1 MSESLRGSGV
11 VSSRP
16 LDKGGTEEVM
26 VSSASFLVAG
36 KAFSVSLCA
45 LVDSAALCAKV
56 PVSLLISGA
65 GSDGFPLV
73 HHHKGEG
80 QRTAFVPAMWNFPCA
95 NGFLLIIRG
104 FVKVAVFNADV
115 IHR

>member
-1 MSESLRGSGV
+1 MSLGARV
-11 VSSRP
+11 
-16 LDKGGTEEVM
+16 GG
-26 VSSASFLVAG
+26 
-36 KAFSVSLCA
+36 
-45 LVDSAALCAKV
+45 AALCAKV
-56 PVSLLISGA
+56 PVSLPISGL
-65 GSDGFPLV
+65 GRDGFSLV
-73 HHHKGEG
+73 HHHKRVE

>member
-1 MSESLRGSGV
+1 MSLGAR
-11 VSSRP
+11 
-16 LDKGGTEEVM
+16 
-26 VSSASFLVAG
+26 
-36 KAFSVSLCA
+36 
-45 LVDSAALCAKV
+45 VDSAALCAKV
-56 PVSLLISGA
+56 PASQLVSGLE
-65 GSDGFPLV
+65 SDGFSLV

-80 QRTAFVPAMWNFPCA
+80 QCTAFVPAMWNFPCT

>member
-1 MSESLRGSGV
+1 M

>member
-1 MSESLRGSGV
+1 MSPGARI
-11 VSSRP
+11 
-16 LDKGGTEEVM
+16 GG
-26 VSSASFLVAG
+26 
-36 KAFSVSLCA
+36 
-45 LVDSAALCAKV
+45 AALCVKA
-56 PVSLLISGA
+56 PVFPIVSGL
-65 GSDGFPLV
+65 GSDDFSLV

>member
-1 MSESLRGSGV
+1 M
-11 VSSRP
+11 
-16 LDKGGTEEVM
+16 KGGTEDVM
-26 VSSASFLVAG
+26 VGSASFLVAG
-36 KAFSVSLCA
+36 QAFRVSLGA

-56 PVSLLISGA
+56 PVSLLISGL
-65 GSDGFPLV
+65 GRDGFSLV
-73 HHHKGEG
+73 RRHKREG
-80 QRTAFVPAMWNFPCA
+80 QRTAFVPAMWNFPCT